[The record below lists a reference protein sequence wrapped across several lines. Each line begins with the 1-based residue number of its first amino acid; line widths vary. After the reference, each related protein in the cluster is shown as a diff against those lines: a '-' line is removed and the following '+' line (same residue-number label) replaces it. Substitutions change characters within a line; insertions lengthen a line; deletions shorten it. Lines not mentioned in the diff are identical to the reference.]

1 MTEQLETEQK
11 ERGNLITERKKY
23 LNLQMIITHN
33 TANVILRNAPRKEYQ
48 DTKWRMY
55 REIIIHKLHQF
66 VRLGHCAP
74 SRSRHDILLCF
85 IVNLH
90 RYLDIQL

>member
-33 TANVILRNAPRKEYQ
+33 TANVILRNAPRKEYL
-48 DTKWRMY
+48 DTK
-55 REIIIHKLHQF
+55 
-66 VRLGHCAP
+66 
-74 SRSRHDILLCF
+74 
-85 IVNLH
+85 
-90 RYLDIQL
+90 

>member
-11 ERGNLITERKKY
+11 VRGNLITERKKY

-33 TANVILRNAPRKEYQ
+33 TANVILRNAPRKEYL

-85 IVNLH
+85 IVNL
-90 RYLDIQL
+90 DI

>member
-33 TANVILRNAPRKEYQ
+33 TANVILRNAPRIPRYKVEN
-48 DTKWRMY
+48 
-55 REIIIHKLHQF
+55 
-66 VRLGHCAP
+66 V
-74 SRSRHDILLCF
+74 SR
-85 IVNLH
+85 NN
-90 RYLDIQL
+90 YP

>member
-1 MTEQLETEQK
+1 MLF
-11 ERGNLITERKKY
+11 
-23 LNLQMIITHN
+23 
-33 TANVILRNAPRKEYQ
+33 KEYL

-66 VRLGHCAP
+66 VSWGHCAP

-85 IVNLH
+85 IVNL
-90 RYLDIQL
+90 DIYNQYPVVMVADVQDQQFNIRAPNVCFI